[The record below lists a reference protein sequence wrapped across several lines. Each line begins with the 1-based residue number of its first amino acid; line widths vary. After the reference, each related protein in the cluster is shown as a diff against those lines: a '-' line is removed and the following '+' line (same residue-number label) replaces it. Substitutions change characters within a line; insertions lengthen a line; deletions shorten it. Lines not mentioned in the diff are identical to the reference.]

1 MSYLCS
7 EAPSSSLSWA
17 GKRSSHARA
26 CGCFYEAQ
34 DSSPPPADV
43 NRKDYRAWYGLGQ
56 TYELL
61 GEPYYAL
68 NYYQRA
74 TALRPY
80 DARMWSALATCN
92 EKLKR
97 FVTSRGA
104 HFGHAPAQAQALPS
118 SRMHGVWL
126 ELEVNTHIL
135 VKTLRRVPDAI
146 QCHQRALLATE
157 AGEGSDIAL
166 RIGKLYASLGQGDHA
181 AAYHRRALNEGLR
194 SGAGTAELGRI
205 YLWLAKWEMRR
216 GNNNQTAVGKGGL
229 PVRGDL
235 GKAEEYLR
243 ALEGTQEHRDEAKT
257 LLKELEVQMLSRA

>member
-1 MSYLCS
+1 MASRARGPAYVLRTHDP
-7 EAPSSSLSWA
+7 APA
-17 GKRSSHARA
+17 
-26 CGCFYEAQ
+26 
-34 DSSPPPADV
+34 PADV

-97 FVTSRGA
+97 YVHLASS
-104 HFGHAPAQAQALPS
+104 HFGLAHARASIAWPS
-118 SRMHGVWL
+118 VFIRRWFEFVMTYSHPCPISA
-126 ELEVNTHIL
+126 H
-135 VKTLRRVPDAI
+135 RVPDAI

-166 RIGKLYASLGQGDHA
+166 RIGKLYASRGQGDHA

-216 GNNNQTAVGKGGL
+216 GNNNAAAPSSVGKGGP